1 MLKLAGIGGAG
12 LGFIL
17 CLLCRISP
25 IGMKVLTLPFPY
37 FKTGFFRLFYNLL
50 FLILYHLILPA
61 AETAY
66 YTIFLPELCP
76 DAETIKNL
84 MIAGAY
90 AGMNWF
96 GIVFIFKR
104 FFAQLFI
111 TALAFGIMF
120 GLLMLKKQ
128 RGLPLALTARYALSF
143 AVLFWLLWLA
153 MTRKGWLRR
162 KQPEY
167 NFEGNVKNIWRRGG

>member
-1 MLKLAGIGGAG
+1 
-12 LGFIL
+12 
-17 CLLCRISP
+17 
-25 IGMKVLTLPFPY
+25 MKVLTLPFPY
-37 FKTGFFRLFYNLL
+37 FRTTFFRLFYNLL
-50 FLILYHLILPA
+50 FLILYHLILPG
-61 AETAY
+61 AEVAY
-66 YTIFLPELCP
+66 YSIFLPEVCP
-76 DAETIKNL
+76 EGKEMITNL
-84 MIAGAY
+84 MISGAY

-96 GIVFIFKR
+96 AIVFIFKR

-120 GLLMLKKQ
+120 GLLTLKKQ
-128 RGLPLALTARYALSF
+128 KGLPLAVTARYTLSF

-167 NFEGNVKNIWRRGG
+167 NFDGNVKNIWRRGG